1 MSLPSIFDDNVR
13 LTVTSL
19 SPKFHSFKARLRNAG
34 GSIFP
39 PNIRCCPGR
48 LWFRPCILCVPDG
61 CGSAPGA
68 CFSKVPKL
76 FGRISGDII
85 LFVSSKRRR
94 LEARNFAVILIF
106 IPFTTYE
113 KTSFTEKAGRSFTNG
128 FSGPKSSRDF
138 RETGPCTLCVVDGRI
153 EEAYNISQTNYIIL
167 QIHLFQWTKLL

>member
-1 MSLPSIFDDNVR
+1 MTRNTFVLKIQR
-13 LTVTSL
+13 ELCH
-19 SPKFHSFKARLRNAG
+19 PKSF
-34 GSIFP
+34 GSSEK
-39 PNIRCCPGR
+39 RT
-48 LWFRPCILCVPDG
+48 
-61 CGSAPGA
+61 PGA

-94 LEARNFAVILIF
+94 LEARNLAVILIF

-138 RETGPCTLCVVDGRI
+138 RETGPWPEKLFYACRVCIYD
-153 EEAYNISQTNYIIL
+153 QKL
-167 QIHLFQWTKLL
+167 QWFQSEDNEVPAKETDWSAFEQEPPIQYFRF